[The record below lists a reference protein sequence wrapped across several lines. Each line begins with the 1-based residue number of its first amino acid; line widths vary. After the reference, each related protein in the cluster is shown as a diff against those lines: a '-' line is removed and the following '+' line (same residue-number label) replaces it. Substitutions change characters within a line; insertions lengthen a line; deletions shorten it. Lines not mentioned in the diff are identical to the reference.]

1 MDFNQYDREQDER
14 IQKLKDLLEADY
26 VKRRADRKSESEF
39 TNMVSLVQWV
49 PVYLSIFAMFVSGAN
64 IYAQIQTR
72 LGTLETRINYL
83 SETITEIRDNLR
95 DSKQL

>member
-1 MDFNQYDREQDER
+1 MDYNQYDREQDER

-26 VKRRADRKSESEF
+26 TKRTRDRKQESDVA
-39 TNMVSLVQWV
+39 NVVNLVQWV

-83 SETITEIRDNLR
+83 SETVTEIRDNLR
-95 DSKQL
+95 GAKL